1 MRSRRPPHRRAAG
14 ATPDRLTPPLPG
26 RATALLAGIGAL
38 GAALVLLR
46 VSEWGAGVGADSAY
60 FVSAAQ
66 NLRDGHGFV
75 NYRGDAFTGHG
86 PLLPLALAFLGLF
99 RLDPVGAAG
108 WLHAAAFGLTVFV
121 VAVWVRARTRSGFLA
136 VWAGLACALSPS
148 LAHWASLVMTEP
160 LFILF
165 ATLSLFALDRWLGG
179 ERAASDN
186 NGGGGGGGFCSPRRR
201 PPRLPARR
209 ATSASRWSP
218 ARCRWC

>member
-1 MRSRRPPHRRAAG
+1 M
-14 ATPDRLTPPLPG
+14 PDRLTPPLPG
-26 RATALLAGIGAL
+26 RAAALLAGVGAL

-46 VSEWGAGVGADSAY
+46 VSGWGAGVGADGAY

-66 NLRDGHGFV
+66 NLQDGHGFV
-75 NYRGDAFTGHG
+75 NYRGDAFTGHA

-99 RLDPVGAAG
+99 GLAPVDAAG

-121 VAVWVRARTRSGFLA
+121 TAVWVRARTRSVLLA
-136 VWAGLACALSPS
+136 VWAGLACALSPP
-148 LAHWASLVMTEP
+148 LAHWASLAMTEP

-179 ERAASDN
+179 GKETSH
-186 NGGGGGGGFCSPRRR
+186 NGGGGGQPCSPRRR

-209 ATSASRWSP
+209 ATSASR
-218 ARCRWC
+218 